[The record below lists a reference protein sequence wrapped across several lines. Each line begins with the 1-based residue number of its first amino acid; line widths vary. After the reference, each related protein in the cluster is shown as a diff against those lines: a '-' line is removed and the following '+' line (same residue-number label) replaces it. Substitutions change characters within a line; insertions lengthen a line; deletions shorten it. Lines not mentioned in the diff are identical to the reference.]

1 MKTRH
6 FLSLLAGIIACAS
19 PLRAEAAPLLV
30 SAAISLGDALK
41 EIDGLYEA
49 RTGTKVELNLGGS
62 NALARQIEAGAKA
75 DVFFSAD
82 LPTLEGLNN
91 KGLIDP
97 ASVDRQLSNRLTIVV
112 PNTSSLSI
120 SSAQDITKLSKIALG
135 DPKAVPAG
143 VYTRTWLE
151 KLGLWEQISPKV
163 IGTENVR
170 AALAAVESGNVDAA
184 AVYKTDA
191 AISKKVKIA
200 YEVPVEQTQPII
212 YPVATVKGT
221 ANAQEAKR
229 YISFLNGKEA
239 SAVFEKFG
247 FIVLPDSANPGH

>member
-1 MKTRH
+1 MKTRLI
-6 FLSLLAGIIACAS
+6 LSLLAAFTAFAS
-19 PLRAEAAPLLV
+19 PLRAESNTLLV

-41 EIDGLYEA
+41 EIDGLYEKS
-49 RTGTKVELNLGGS
+49 TGTKVQLNLGGS

-75 DVFFSAD
+75 DLFFSAD
-82 LPTLEGLNN
+82 LPTLENLDRQ
-91 KGLIDP
+91 GLIDT
-97 ASVDRQLSNRLTIVV
+97 ASLDRQLSNRLTIVI
-112 PNTSSLSI
+112 PNSSHLTI
-120 SSAQDITKLSKIALG
+120 SSAQDLTKLGKIALG

-151 KLGLWEQISPKV
+151 KLGLWEKISPKV

-200 YEVPVEQTQPII
+200 YEVPSEQTPPII
-212 YPVATVKGT
+212 YPLAVLKGSPS
-221 ANAQEAKR
+221 AQEAKR
-229 YISFLNGKEA
+229 YITFLNGREA

-247 FIVLPDSANPGH
+247 FIVLPETANQGH